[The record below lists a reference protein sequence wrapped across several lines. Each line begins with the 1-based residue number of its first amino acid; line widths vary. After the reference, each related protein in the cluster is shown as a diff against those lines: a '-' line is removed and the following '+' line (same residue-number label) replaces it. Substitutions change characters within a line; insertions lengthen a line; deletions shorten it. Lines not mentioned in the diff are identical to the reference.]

1 MVFNQI
7 HEIVF
12 HGKGGYDWNTVYNMP
27 IWLRRFTFQKIKKFY
42 EDENEAVEKQN
53 KQMENKSKSSSK
65 PLTPNVSQP
74 TYSTRAPK
82 K

>member
-1 MVFNQI
+1 M
-7 HEIVF
+7 
-12 HGKGGYDWNTVYNMP
+12 
-27 IWLRRFTFQKIKKFY
+27 KKFY
-42 EDENEAVEKQN
+42 EDENEAIEKQN
-53 KQMENKSKSSSK
+53 KQLENKSKSSSK

>member
-1 MVFNQI
+1 M
-7 HEIVF
+7 
-12 HGKGGYDWNTVYNMP
+12 
-27 IWLRRFTFQKIKKFY
+27 KKFY
-42 EDENEAVEKQN
+42 EEEAEAAEKQQ
-53 KQMENKSKSSSK
+53 KAIENKNKSSSK

>member
-1 MVFNQI
+1 M
-7 HEIVF
+7 
-12 HGKGGYDWNTVYNMP
+12 
-27 IWLRRFTFQKIKKFY
+27 KKFY
-42 EDENEAVEKQN
+42 EDENEAAEKQ
-53 KQMENKSKSSSK
+53 QQQIENKSKSSSK

>member
-1 MVFNQI
+1 M
-7 HEIVF
+7 
-12 HGKGGYDWNTVYNMP
+12 
-27 IWLRRFTFQKIKKFY
+27 KKFY
-42 EDENEAVEKQN
+42 EEEAEAAENQQKQL
-53 KQMENKSKSSSK
+53 ENKTKQSSK